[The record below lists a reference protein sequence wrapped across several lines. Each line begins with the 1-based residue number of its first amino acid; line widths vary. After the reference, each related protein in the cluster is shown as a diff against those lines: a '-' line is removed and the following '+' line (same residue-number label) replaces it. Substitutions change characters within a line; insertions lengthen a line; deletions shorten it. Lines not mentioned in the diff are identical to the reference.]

1 MHRNTQCIL
10 ALLCLLMVTGG
21 CSRYHVIP
29 EHLEG
34 QVNQQLSFKQ
44 IRENPEAY
52 KGELVAVGGEVLSI
66 DRKQDR
72 TRIEVLQLPL
82 TDDLIPVDR
91 RTKTQGRFVAVS
103 GGRDPLDPAVLE
115 QGTAISLV
123 GEVLGS
129 EMIQVGQDEKPGP
142 VLGIKDLTIW
152 DEPHY
157 WGRSYYGGGG
167 GWGWGHP
174 GMYTGYRP
182 FGYPYY

>member
-1 MHRNTQCIL
+1 
-10 ALLCLLMVTGG
+10 MVTGG
-21 CSRYHVIP
+21 CSRYQVIP
-29 EHLEG
+29 DHLEW
-34 QVNQQLSFKQ
+34 QVDQQISFTQ
-44 IRENPEAY
+44 LRENPESY
-52 KGELVAVGGEVLSI
+52 NGELVVVGGEVLSV
-66 DRKQDR
+66 DRKQDK

-91 RTKTQGRFVAVS
+91 RTKTQGRFIAIS

-115 QGTAISLV
+115 KGTAISIV
-123 GEVLGS
+123 GEVIGS

-157 WGRSYYGGGG
+157 WGRTYYGG
-167 GWGWGHP
+167 GWGHP
-174 GMYTGYRP
+174 GLYTGYRP

>member
-1 MHRNTQCIL
+1 MIRTL
-10 ALLCLLMVTGG
+10 SLFVTLLCLLFFASG

-44 IRENPEAY
+44 IQENPDGY
-52 KGELVAVGGEVLSI
+52 KGEMVAVGGEVLSV

-103 GGRDPLDPAVLE
+103 RGRDPLDPAVLE

-129 EMIQVGQDEKPGP
+129 EMIQVGQYEKPGP

-157 WGRSYYGGGG
+157 WGRTYYGGG
-167 GWGWGHP
+167 WGYP
-174 GMYTGYRP
+174 GLYTGYRP
-182 FGYPYY
+182 VGYPYY